1 MNQHGDARSELNRTR
16 SSGHLIVGALLI
28 VMLGLAMPGF
38 WMARRGAGLL
48 GIVVFPALIF
58 AGLGLLGRLWIV
70 VRDYERRLSTS
81 SRLAARYEV
90 ERQSLEAQVTHKAF
104 HDPLTLLPN
113 RALFL
118 DRLQHALARAAREQS
133 GLAVLLLDLDRFKA
147 INDTLGHAAGDGLL
161 QAVALRLQ
169 SCIRPADT
177 VARLGGDEFAIL
189 LEHVIDVSDTAHVAE
204 RVIARLS
211 APFYL
216 PEHEVFTNTSIGIV
230 LSTSAVADPSIL
242 MQDGKAALYRAKEQ
256 GKGRYEVFDTSMNV
270 QTHQRLHLEG
280 DLRRAIE
287 RGEFIVHYQPT
298 INLAT
303 GKIEALEALVRWMH
317 PERGLVPPLDFIPV
331 AEETGLIHPIGRW
344 VLEEACRQAHA
355 WHLEQPD
362 AGPWLISVN
371 LSAKQFQ
378 QTDLIDEVVAVLGR
392 TGLEPRLLQL
402 EITESVIMDD
412 APTTMITLRALKD
425 LGVRLAID
433 DFGTGYSSLSY
444 LKRFPVDTLKVDK
457 VFVDGLEHDPDDTAI
472 VQAVVTLARALGLK
486 VTAEGIESAAQL
498 AQLRKLG
505 CHLGQGYYFARPL
518 AIDAV
523 APLLAASAT
532 SCRSEAPR
540 SSGATMLSLL

>member
-1 MNQHGDARSELNRTR
+1 MNQHGDARSELHQTR

-38 WMARRGAGLL
+38 WMAQRGAGLL
-48 GIVVFPALIF
+48 GIIAIPALIF
-58 AGLGLLGRLWIV
+58 AGLALLGRLWIV
-70 VRDYERRLSTS
+70 VRDYERRLSSS
-81 SRLAARYEV
+81 SRMAARYEV
-90 ERQSLEAQVTHKAF
+90 ERQRLEAQATREAF
-104 HDPLTLLPN
+104 HDPLTRLPN

-133 GLAVLLLDLDRFKA
+133 GLAVMLLDLDRFKA
-147 INDTLGHAAGDGLL
+147 INDSLGHAVGDALL

-169 SCIRPADT
+169 GCIRPADT

-189 LEHVIDVSDTAHVAE
+189 LEHVVDVSDTAHVAE
-204 RVIARLS
+204 RVIAQLS
-211 APFYL
+211 EPFRL
-216 PEHEVFTNTSIGIV
+216 PEHEVFTTTSIGIV
-230 LSTSAVADPSIL
+230 LSTSAVSDPSIL
-242 MQDGKAALYRAKEQ
+242 MRDGKAALYRAKER

-270 QTHQRLHLEG
+270 QALKRLNLER

-303 GKIEALEALVRWMH
+303 GKMEALEALVRWMH
-317 PERGLVPPLDFIPV
+317 PERGLVPPLEFIPV
-331 AEETGLIHPIGRW
+331 AEETGLIRPIGRW
-344 VLEEACRQAHA
+344 VLEEACRQAYA

-362 AGPWLISVN
+362 AGPWLMSVN

-378 QTDLIDEVVAVLGR
+378 QADLIDEVVAVLGR

-457 VFVDGLEHDPDDTAI
+457 VFVDCLEHDPNDTAI

-518 AIDAV
+518 ALGAV

-532 SCRSEAPR
+532 SCRSEARR
-540 SSGATMLSLL
+540 SPGATMLSLL